1 MRWFNL
7 TGQDGWP
14 WQEIFKWSFYNAEG
28 LGTLAENEAAEIDS
42 VAENSQEELW
52 TARREGTLPTFSR
65 PVPQFS
71 NTMSLFEQ
79 LLAGKAPAVADLFTD
94 DVHA

>member
-1 MRWFNL
+1 MEVLQDLNMRWSKL

-14 WQEIFKWSFYNAEG
+14 WQDSFKWSFYNAEG

-52 TARREGTLPTFSR
+52 TATKGREICPCS
-65 PVPQFS
+65 
-71 NTMSLFEQ
+71 
-79 LLAGKAPAVADLFTD
+79 AGRCRSSQPSC
-94 DVHA
+94 